1 MVSGL
6 PSFDVTICTPAFLGG
21 WVGCTQVPLGQTAL
35 TDPTLAHAT
44 LDGGDSRF
52 GRCALLRAAAA
63 STQPT
68 CIGLRG
74 GVSDV
79 PIGKEIRCRIATWN
93 VNGIRARA
101 PQVVQW
107 VEKHRPTVLCLQE
120 IKAAPEQ
127 IDPLTVS
134 MPGYNTFWHG
144 KLGGYS
150 GVSLHCAEDL
160 GKPEFYIP
168 PFDMETRIVVA
179 KFDQLHIA
187 AIYAPNG
194 GKDYDAKLRFYR
206 AMIAWSKS
214 VVDDGQELLLC
225 GDLNI
230 TRSDLD
236 VHPNQRDADV
246 IGQRTEE
253 RELFAELL
261 ATGVVDTGRQ
271 LMPDA
276 ESMFT
281 WWPYWKAA
289 KLNNMGW
296 RIDYV
301 LASAELAKRAV
312 RHDVQATY
320 GTSDHAPVVTDFA
333 DGTI

>member
-1 MVSGL
+1 
-6 PSFDVTICTPAFLGG
+6 
-21 WVGCTQVPLGQTAL
+21 VPGE
-35 TDPTLAHAT
+35 
-44 LDGGDSRF
+44 
-52 GRCALLRAAAA
+52 RAAAA
-63 STQPT
+63 RTVLARSAHWA
-68 CIGLRG
+68 
-74 GVSDV
+74 SHSHM
-79 PIGKEIRCRIATWN
+79 RIATWN

-101 PQVVQW
+101 AQVTQW
-107 VEKHRPTVLCLQE
+107 VSENKPSVLCLQE

-127 IDPLTVS
+127 IDPATVP
-134 MPGYNTFWHG
+134 MPGYHTYWHG

-160 GKPEFYIP
+160 GVPEFYIP

-179 KFDQLHIA
+179 KYDNLHIA

-194 GKDYDAKLRFYR
+194 GKDYDAKLRFYKD
-206 AMIAWSKS
+206 MIAWSKS
-214 VVDDGQELLLC
+214 LVAGGNEVLLC

-236 VHPNQRDADV
+236 VHPSQRKPDV
-246 IGQRTEE
+246 IGQRPEE

-271 LMPDA
+271 LMPEADR
-276 ESMFT
+276 MFT

-289 KLNNMGW
+289 KANNVGW

-301 LASAELAKRAV
+301 LATPELAKRATQ
-312 RHDVQATY
+312 HDVQATY
-320 GTSDHAPVVTDFA
+320 GTSDHAPVVTHFA
-333 DGTI
+333 DVSI

>member
-1 MVSGL
+1 M
-6 PSFDVTICTPAFLGG
+6 
-21 WVGCTQVPLGQTAL
+21 
-35 TDPTLAHAT
+35 
-44 LDGGDSRF
+44 
-52 GRCALLRAAAA
+52 
-63 STQPT
+63 
-68 CIGLRG
+68 
-74 GVSDV
+74 
-79 PIGKEIRCRIATWN
+79 RIATWN

-107 VEKHRPTVLCLQE
+107 VEANRPSVLCLQE

-127 IDPLTVS
+127 IDPLTVP

-150 GVSLHCAEDL
+150 GVSLHCATDL
-160 GKPEFYIP
+160 GEPEFYIP
-168 PFDMETRIVVA
+168 TFDMETRIVVA
-179 KFDQLHIA
+179 KFGRLHIA

-214 VVDDGQELLLC
+214 VVDDGQDLLLC

-230 TRSDLD
+230 TRSDMD
-236 VHPNQRDADV
+236 VHPSQRDAEV
-246 IGQRTEE
+246 IGQRPEE
-253 RELFAELL
+253 RVLFAELL
-261 ATGVVDTGRQ
+261 ATGVVDTGRE
-271 LMPDA
+271 LMPNADT
-276 ESMFT
+276 MFT

-289 KLNNMGW
+289 KQNNAGW

-301 LASAELAKRAV
+301 LASEALAKRAV

-320 GTSDHAPVVTDFA
+320 GTSDHAPVVTEFA
-333 DGTI
+333 DVTI